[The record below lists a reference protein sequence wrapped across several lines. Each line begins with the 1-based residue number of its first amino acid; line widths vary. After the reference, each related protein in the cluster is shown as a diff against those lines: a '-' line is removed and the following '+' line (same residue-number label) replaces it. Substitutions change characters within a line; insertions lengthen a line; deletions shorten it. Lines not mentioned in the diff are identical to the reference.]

1 LISKDAYERVK
12 NQINAKPYA
21 PLTVKGKTQ
30 PIEVYEVMGLK

>member
-1 LISKDAYERVK
+1 VD
-12 NQINAKPYA
+12 AKPYA